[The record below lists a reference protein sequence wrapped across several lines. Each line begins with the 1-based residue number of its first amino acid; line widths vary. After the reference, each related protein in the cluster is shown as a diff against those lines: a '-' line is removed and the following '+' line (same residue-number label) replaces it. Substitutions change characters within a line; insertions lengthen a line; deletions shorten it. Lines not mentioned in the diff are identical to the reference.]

1 MLTKYYSL
9 KPYREVLRKKNRV
22 SLGLALSQRK
32 HGSTLQRCQHGP
44 VLNSRTTA
52 VKSLF
57 LILPFKTLLP
67 NEVFFPRTRA
77 QGNSP
82 PYQRQL
88 HPGLQRAS
96 TVLDGASAVPEETR
110 AVLDGATLGSR
121 RHFTQRK
128 PVLVAG

>member
-22 SLGLALSQRK
+22 SPGLDPSLRK
-32 HGSTLQRCQHGP
+32 HSNTLQRCQHGP

-52 VKSLF
+52 AKSLF
-57 LILPFKTLLP
+57 LILPFKALLP
-67 NEVFFPRTRA
+67 KEVFFPHTRA

-110 AVLDGATLGSR
+110 AALDGATKGSR
-121 RHFTQRK
+121 RHFSLRK
-128 PVLVAG
+128 PALVAG